1 MSRETLVL
9 AVVSV
14 LFALAFGAAVRG
26 FSPGT
31 VAAASADAPAYA
43 ANGDLLPPTNYRE
56 WTYLTSGI
64 DMSYSPKARDVQDHS
79 MFDNVFVNPAAYR
92 SFLATGSW
100 PDKTVLVL
108 EVREARNKGSINQNG
123 HFQGGLMDFEVHVKD
138 EARFPGKWA
147 FFSFDSP
154 AGKGNADSARRALL
168 HLSQRPRSRR
178 YDVYPVLPYS
188 FAHRAKEGDV
198 ERGLRQGRGRIR
210 CSQVTVAFGDFYSL
224 SSTMPM
230 RDSKKMRTRHAGSI
244 GWLFLVSPP
253 RGAAAGNTH

>member
-154 AGKGNADSARRALL
+154 AGKGTLIPQGAPCYTCHSAHAAVDTTFIQFYPTLL
-168 HLSQRPRSRR
+168 PIAQKKGTLSEAF
-178 YDVYPVLPYS
+178 V
-188 FAHRAKEGDV
+188 KE
-198 ERGLRQGRGRIR
+198 EAA
-210 CSQVTVAFGDFYSL
+210 S
-224 SSTMPM
+224 
-230 RDSKKMRTRHAGSI
+230 
-244 GWLFLVSPP
+244 
-253 RGAAAGNTH
+253 GAAR